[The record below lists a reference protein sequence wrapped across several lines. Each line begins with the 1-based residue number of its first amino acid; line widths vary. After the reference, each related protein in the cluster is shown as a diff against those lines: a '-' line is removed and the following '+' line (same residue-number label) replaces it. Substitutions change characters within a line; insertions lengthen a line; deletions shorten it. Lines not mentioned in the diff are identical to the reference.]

1 MEASLSIKQNE
12 ILLFIKKFAVKNGH
26 MPSVREIAN
35 GVHLSSPATVHV
47 HINNLISKGFLRRND
62 NKVLELM
69 VPNEFE
75 FHEEAAIKVPYID
88 KIISKNYEYDFDNPD
103 EFFYLSSQMIPKGS
117 EVFVFNIPDN
127 NSLEF
132 GLLKGDDVIVEKDKY
147 FSLNDLVILFN
158 SDDGFVI
165 RKFSKDIDLD
175 IYSILGRI
183 ISLYRKI

>member
-1 MEASLSIKQNE
+1 
-12 ILLFIKKFAVKNGH
+12 
-26 MPSVREIAN
+26 
-35 GVHLSSPATVHV
+35 
-47 HINNLISKGFLRRND
+47 
-62 NKVLELM
+62 
-69 VPNEFE
+69 
-75 FHEEAAIKVPYID
+75 
-88 KIISKNYEYDFDNPD
+88 
-103 EFFYLSSQMIPKGS
+103 MIPKGS

-147 FSLNDLVILFN
+147 FSSNDLVILFN
-158 SDDGFVI
+158 SDDGFII

>member
-1 MEASLSIKQNE
+1 
-12 ILLFIKKFAVKNGH
+12 
-26 MPSVREIAN
+26 MPSVREIAS
-35 GVHLSSPATVHV
+35 GVHLNSPATVHV

-75 FHEEAAIKVPYID
+75 IHEEAAIKVPYID
-88 KIISKNYEYDFDNPD
+88 RIISKNYEYDLNNPD

-117 EVFVFNIPDN
+117 DVFVFNIPN
-127 NSLEF
+127 NSYSDY

-147 FSLNDLVILFN
+147 FSSNDLVILFN

-165 RKFSKDIDLD
+165 KKFSKDIDLS
-175 IYSILGRI
+175 IYSILGKI